1 MPADAPENSKFEPQ
15 NPEPNNTTGLE
26 AGGSVT
32 PGDTP
37 PAETGVGGPNHEPP
51 QRGRTGP
58 IIAIGVISFIVLLI
72 AIGLIARVVGLF

>member
-1 MPADAPENSKFEPQ
+1 MPNRDSEDFAFEPQ
-15 NPEPNNTTGLE
+15 NPEPNDTAGLE

-51 QRGRTGP
+51 QRGRALP
-58 IIAIGVISFIVLLI
+58 IIVISVAVFLVLII
-72 AIGLIARVVGLF
+72 AVGLFSRVFDLL

>member
-1 MPADAPENSKFEPQ
+1 MSAQ
-15 NPEPNNTTGLE
+15 NPEPDETAGLE

-51 QRGRTGP
+51 QRSRVMP
-58 IIAIGVISFIVLLI
+58 IVVIVLVALLAIVI
-72 AIGLIARVVGLF
+72 AGGLIGRVVGLFG

>member
-1 MPADAPENSKFEPQ
+1 MTAQ
-15 NPEPNNTTGLE
+15 NPEPSDTTGLE

-51 QRGRTGP
+51 QRSLAMPVIVLVLVGILAV
-58 IIAIGVISFIVLLI
+58 IIA
-72 AIGLIARVVGLF
+72 AGLIGRVVGLF